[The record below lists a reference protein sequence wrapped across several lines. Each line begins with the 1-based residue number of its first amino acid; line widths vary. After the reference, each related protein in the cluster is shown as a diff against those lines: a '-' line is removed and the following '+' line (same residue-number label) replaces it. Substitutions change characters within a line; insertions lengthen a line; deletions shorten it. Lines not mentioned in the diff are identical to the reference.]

1 MAAKT
6 FEQVLDEVRGKP
18 ILVANRGIP
27 ARRICRAI
35 RERFAAVPV
44 MTATDIDKAAPAAS
58 SAQELLLLGSD
69 PRAYLDL
76 DLIIAKAKQRG
87 IIAIHPGWGFASE
100 DERFPQKCEEA
111 GITFIGSKA
120 DSMNLLGNK
129 VQVRKIAKRLGIP
142 VVPGSEG
149 AVDVPAARK
158 VVDEITLPI
167 MLKAEGGGGGR
178 GIFLVREK
186 SELED
191 AFFKASAMA
200 QASFGNPRLY
210 VEKYL
215 EQVRHIEIQV
225 IADQH
230 GNVFAFDERDC
241 SVQRNHQKLV
251 EITPSPWAGIT
262 PELRERLKEYSRMLV
277 REVGYYSLAT
287 VEFLVTPQG
296 EPYLIEVNTR
306 LQVEHGIT
314 ESRYGVDLVEEQIA
328 VAFGAKLRL
337 TEENTKP
344 SHFAMQV
351 RINCEDP
358 QNNFAPNSG
367 LITRYVSPGGPGVR
381 IDSTPSAGYEF
392 PPNYASAGS
401 LLIAY
406 GRDWQKVLGI
416 MDRALTEYMVGGV
429 KTTIPFYRQVLKH
442 PAFRAGMFDTGFIPS
457 APELMIYADLAPE
470 SERLA
475 KLIAEISAKGYN
487 PFVQLGEYRSHT
499 TPRLPRQD
507 VVLPA
512 LPIRTA
518 TAWPCSIT
526 SATAA
531 VSTSRTRPPATAP
544 NPTAATASAS
554 PKTASWGPTWTT
566 AAFSPL
572 RTAAAR
578 TSTSP

>member
-230 GNVFAFDERDC
+230 GNEFAYDERD
-241 SVQRNHQKLV
+241 
-251 EITPSPWAGIT
+251 
-262 PELRERLKEYSRMLV
+262 
-277 REVGYYSLAT
+277 
-287 VEFLVTPQG
+287 
-296 EPYLIEVNTR
+296 
-306 LQVEHGIT
+306 
-314 ESRYGVDLVEEQIA
+314 
-328 VAFGAKLRL
+328 
-337 TEENTKP
+337 
-344 SHFAMQV
+344 
-351 RINCEDP
+351 
-358 QNNFAPNSG
+358 
-367 LITRYVSPGGPGVR
+367 
-381 IDSTPSAGYEF
+381 
-392 PPNYASAGS
+392 
-401 LLIAY
+401 
-406 GRDWQKVLGI
+406 
-416 MDRALTEYMVGGV
+416 
-429 KTTIPFYRQVLKH
+429 
-442 PAFRAGMFDTGFIPS
+442 
-457 APELMIYADLAPE
+457 
-470 SERLA
+470 
-475 KLIAEISAKGYN
+475 
-487 PFVQLGEYRSHT
+487 
-499 TPRLPRQD
+499 
-507 VVLPA
+507 
-512 LPIRTA
+512 
-518 TAWPCSIT
+518 
-526 SATAA
+526 
-531 VSTSRTRPPATAP
+531 
-544 NPTAATASAS
+544 
-554 PKTASWGPTWTT
+554 
-566 AAFSPL
+566 
-572 RTAAAR
+572 
-578 TSTSP
+578 

>member
-277 REVGYYSLAT
+277 MTTGPIEGDEVFHTIDQIRDIAYQYYHEVYVVGDSTSDYDLSKSFTQDNLMVSIMTAVFVAIILLFT
-287 VEFLVTPQG
+287 FTNYSIPLILVVTIQTSIWINFSIPAVTGTGMFFLS
-296 EPYLIEVNTR
+296 YLIVSSIQMGATIDYAI
-306 LQVEHGIT
+306 VIT
-314 ESRYGVDLVEEQIA
+314 SRYTAYRKENVDKRTAIIKTLNESFPTIITSGSIMTSAGFVIGQITSNPVIASLGTTLGTGTLTSIILVMLILPQLLYVFDGVIN
-328 VAFGAKLRL
+328 KTYR
-337 TEENTKP
+337 KR
-344 SHFAMQV
+344 
-351 RINCEDP
+351 RIN
-358 QNNFAPNSG
+358 
-367 LITRYVSPGGPGVR
+367 IGGGE
-381 IDSTPSAGYEF
+381 TQT
-392 PPNYASAGS
+392 N
-401 LLIAY
+401 
-406 GRDWQKVLGI
+406 
-416 MDRALTEYMVGGV
+416 GG
-429 KTTIPFYRQVLKH
+429 
-442 PAFRAGMFDTGFIPS
+442 
-457 APELMIYADLAPE
+457 
-470 SERLA
+470 
-475 KLIAEISAKGYN
+475 AE
-487 PFVQLGEYRSHT
+487 
-499 TPRLPRQD
+499 
-507 VVLPA
+507 
-512 LPIRTA
+512 
-518 TAWPCSIT
+518 
-526 SATAA
+526 
-531 VSTSRTRPPATAP
+531 
-544 NPTAATASAS
+544 
-554 PKTASWGPTWTT
+554 
-566 AAFSPL
+566 
-572 RTAAAR
+572 
-578 TSTSP
+578 

>member
-381 IDSTPSAGYEF
+381 IDTGVEQGDTISPKFDSMMGKVIVTAQNRLDAVARVRRVLDELVIEGVPTP
-392 PPNYASAGS
+392 
-401 LLIAY
+401 
-406 GRDWQKVLGI
+406 
-416 MDRALTEYMVGGV
+416 
-429 KTTIPFYRQVLKH
+429 IPLFKEIFRNDDFTAEHGH
-442 PAFRAGMFDTGFIPS
+442 PF
-457 APELMIYADLAPE
+457 
-470 SERLA
+470 
-475 KLIAEISAKGYN
+475 
-487 PFVQLGEYRSHT
+487 
-499 TPRLPRQD
+499 
-507 VVLPA
+507 
-512 LPIRTA
+512 
-518 TAWPCSIT
+518 
-526 SATAA
+526 A
-531 VSTSRTRPPATAP
+531 VSTKWLERTYLNRTP
-544 NPTAATASAS
+544 ASAS
-554 PKTASWGPTWTT
+554 RPPWPPPRV
-566 AAFSPL
+566 PL
-572 RTAAAR
+572 PRPR
-578 TSTSP
+578 PTSPSRRRSSSR

>member
-314 ESRYGVDLVEEQIA
+314 ESRYGVEPRRRADRRGLRREAAPDRRKHQAVPLRHAGPHQLRRPAEQ
-328 VAFGAKLRL
+328 LR
-337 TEENTKP
+337 
-344 SHFAMQV
+344 
-351 RINCEDP
+351 
-358 QNNFAPNSG
+358 
-367 LITRYVSPGGPGVR
+367 
-381 IDSTPSAGYEF
+381 
-392 PPNYASAGS
+392 
-401 LLIAY
+401 
-406 GRDWQKVLGI
+406 
-416 MDRALTEYMVGGV
+416 
-429 KTTIPFYRQVLKH
+429 
-442 PAFRAGMFDTGFIPS
+442 
-457 APELMIYADLAPE
+457 PELRPDYPLRVARRPRRAH
-470 SERLA
+470 RLQ
-475 KLIAEISAKGYN
+475 
-487 PFVQLGEYRSHT
+487 PFRRVRVPRTT
-499 TPRLPRQD
+499 TPPVRFSSPM
-507 VVLPA
+507 A
-512 LPIRTA
+512 A
-518 TAWPCSIT
+518 TGRKCSA
-526 SATAA
+526 SW
-531 VSTSRTRPPATAP
+531 TAP
-544 NPTAATASAS
+544 
-554 PKTASWGPTWTT
+554 
-566 AAFSPL
+566 
-572 RTAAAR
+572 
-578 TSTSP
+578 

>member
-314 ESRYGVDLVEEQIA
+314 ESRYGVDLVEEQNRRGLRREAAPDRRKHQA
-328 VAFGAKLRL
+328 VPLR
-337 TEENTKP
+337 
-344 SHFAMQV
+344 HA
-351 RINCEDP
+351 
-358 QNNFAPNSG
+358 
-367 LITRYVSPGGPGVR
+367 GPHQLR
-381 IDSTPSAGYEF
+381 
-392 PPNYASAGS
+392 
-401 LLIAY
+401 
-406 GRDWQKVLGI
+406 R
-416 MDRALTEYMVGGV
+416 
-429 KTTIPFYRQVLKH
+429 
-442 PAFRAGMFDTGFIPS
+442 PAEQLR
-457 APELMIYADLAPE
+457 PELRPDYPLRVARRPRRAH
-470 SERLA
+470 RLQ
-475 KLIAEISAKGYN
+475 
-487 PFVQLGEYRSHT
+487 PFRRVRVPRTT
-499 TPRLPRQD
+499 TPPVRFSSPM
-507 VVLPA
+507 
-512 LPIRTA
+512 
-518 TAWPCSIT
+518 
-526 SATAA
+526 
-531 VSTSRTRPPATAP
+531 
-544 NPTAATASAS
+544 AATGRKCSAS
-554 PKTASWGPTWTT
+554 WTA
-566 AAFSPL
+566 L
-572 RTAAAR
+572 
-578 TSTSP
+578 

>member
-1 MAAKT
+1 M
-6 FEQVLDEVRGKP
+6 
-18 ILVANRGIP
+18 ISI
-27 ARRICRAI
+27 
-35 RERFAAVPV
+35 
-44 MTATDIDKAAPAAS
+44 S
-58 SAQELLLLGSD
+58 S
-69 PRAYLDL
+69 
-76 DLIIAKAKQRG
+76 IAKAKQRG

-277 REVGYYSLAT
+277 REVGLLLPRHGGVPRHPAGRTLPHRRS
-287 VEFLVTPQG
+287 EHPPSG
-296 EPYLIEVNTR
+296 GTR
-306 LQVEHGIT
+306 HHRKPFQAST
-314 ESRYGVDLVEEQIA
+314 SSKSR
-328 VAFGAKLRL
+328 
-337 TEENTKP
+337 
-344 SHFAMQV
+344 
-351 RINCEDP
+351 
-358 QNNFAPNSG
+358 
-367 LITRYVSPGGPGVR
+367 SPW
-381 IDSTPSAGYEF
+381 PSA
-392 PPNYASAGS
+392 
-401 LLIAY
+401 
-406 GRDWQKVLGI
+406 
-416 MDRALTEYMVGGV
+416 
-429 KTTIPFYRQVLKH
+429 
-442 PAFRAGMFDTGFIPS
+442 
-457 APELMIYADLAPE
+457 
-470 SERLA
+470 
-475 KLIAEISAKGYN
+475 
-487 PFVQLGEYRSHT
+487 RSC
-499 TPRLPRQD
+499 
-507 VVLPA
+507 A
-512 LPIRTA
+512 
-518 TAWPCSIT
+518 
-526 SATAA
+526 
-531 VSTSRTRPPATAP
+531 
-544 NPTAATASAS
+544 
-554 PKTASWGPTWTT
+554 
-566 AAFSPL
+566 
-572 RTAAAR
+572 
-578 TSTSP
+578 